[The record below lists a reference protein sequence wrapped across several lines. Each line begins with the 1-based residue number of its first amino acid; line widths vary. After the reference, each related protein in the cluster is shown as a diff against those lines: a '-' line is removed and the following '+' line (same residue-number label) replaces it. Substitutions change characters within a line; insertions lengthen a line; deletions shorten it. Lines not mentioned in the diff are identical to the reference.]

1 MSSSSIH
8 PVLVCVLIVGLLVS
22 PAIAQPVPTS
32 VAGHGVT
39 VQFPPGTPLSE
50 VLEVYQQLTKKR
62 LIRDPA
68 VEAKTVGIETSGRM
82 SPEEAIE
89 FIEKSLLL
97 ADIAILPS
105 GDNMLKV
112 VSTEGAKKPS
122 GEGVPVI
129 IRESDLPESDQIVSF
144 VLPLQYLNAE
154 DAAQIFAQIV
164 PPHGYGIVAAIP
176 NARALHITEN
186 SSTIRAYIALARQVD
201 VPPNETK
208 HQTIHLQRATAEEV
222 ATQLTNLLG
231 LDRTSG
237 SGPGSSSVTAR
248 SGNRVNPPLARA
260 EPPLNAQ
267 QLAAQQAAQINIT
280 PTVGTATAEAVPP
293 IIQPI
298 TRTNS
303 LLVVARPLDIKYI
316 ESLVQALDAES
327 PSSGHIRR
335 RLNYMD
341 LTTFITVAEKA
352 LMRHSDHAR
361 GDIPSG
367 GSNTGTN
374 TTSAVNNGTTTG
386 FTSGGLNHRFGANS
400 LGGIDSMSGDGF
412 GSPGSFGSNRIGS
425 IGGSGS
431 GTSLDL
437 TPKAFSTLVA
447 NTLVIVDPAS
457 SSFFASG
464 PPEQLR
470 ILNELADTLDV
481 RPKQILLT
489 TIIGEFTLGND
500 FKFGLDWIRTI
511 DNVGNNHLVG
521 GVLQTQGASYANPS
535 TLGGVE
541 DFLPALDGLTV
552 YGQIGKNLS
561 TFMRT
566 LETSNRFRL
575 LQRPSVTTLNHQTA
589 TITTGQRIP
598 FAGSSLTTADG
609 VVNGAAI
616 TSTVQFASAEL
627 NITIT
632 PHIYNDR
639 EVLLEFQ
646 QQNNNVNGFTTI
658 SGNPVPNIN
667 SQQMQNRIIV
677 PDRNTVMLGGL
688 ITENDT
694 NNKNGLP
701 FLVRV
706 PVLKHLFGNTD
717 KNKSRREL
725 MIFIQPRILHDGEQ
739 YMAEQSDINKDV
751 ASYPDVLNFA
761 NPGDGNPLLPLPDWK
776 PQNQPQKTRAGD
788 QIQPTHTTNPS
799 KGSQR

>member
-521 GVLQTQGASYANPS
+521 GVLQTQGASYANPPPWEAS
-535 TLGGVE
+535 
-541 DFLPALDGLTV
+541 
-552 YGQIGKNLS
+552 K
-561 TFMRT
+561 
-566 LETSNRFRL
+566 TSF
-575 LQRPSVTTLNHQTA
+575 RPSTA
-589 TITTGQRIP
+589 SR
-598 FAGSSLTTADG
+598 SM
-609 VVNGAAI
+609 VK
-616 TSTVQFASAEL
+616 SA
-627 NITIT
+627 
-632 PHIYNDR
+632 
-639 EVLLEFQ
+639 
-646 QQNNNVNGFTTI
+646 
-658 SGNPVPNIN
+658 
-667 SQQMQNRIIV
+667 
-677 PDRNTVMLGGL
+677 
-688 ITENDT
+688 
-694 NNKNGLP
+694 K
-701 FLVRV
+701 
-706 PVLKHLFGNTD
+706 
-717 KNKSRREL
+717 
-725 MIFIQPRILHDGEQ
+725 IFPPSCAR
-739 YMAEQSDINKDV
+739 
-751 ASYPDVLNFA
+751 
-761 NPGDGNPLLPLPDWK
+761 WK
-776 PQNQPQKTRAGD
+776 PAT
-788 QIQPTHTTNPS
+788 
-799 KGSQR
+799 GSDCSNAPVSPP